1 MRAYSIAYS
10 IAVCILLLA
19 MAGCTGVQS
28 KAQSIDPSIR
38 GNMMKQVM
46 AIQTDLLRP
55 STSPELKERYVS
67 LSEEIPFAVVL
78 TDAEGNVLEA
88 NYRYQQMTGYSL
100 DELRRLT
107 YQQLTPKKWHQAE
120 AAFVA
125 VAKTV
130 PYVTFEKEYLKKD
143 GHLVPISLT
152 GWLIKDANGKVVGTG
167 SFVTDITDRIKNE
180 GF

>member
-1 MRAYSIAYS
+1 MMRAYS

-19 MAGCTGVQS
+19 MAGCTSVQY
-28 KAQSIDPSIR
+28 KAQRIAPSIR

-46 AIQTDLLRP
+46 AIQTELLRP
-55 STSPELKERYVS
+55 STSPELKERYVP

-78 TDAEGNVLEA
+78 TDTEGKVLEA
-88 NYRYQQMTGYSL
+88 NSRYQQMTGYTL

-120 AAFVA
+120 AAFVS
-125 VAKTV
+125 VANTV

-143 GHLVPISLT
+143 GHVVPISLT
-152 GWLIKDANGKVVGTG
+152 GWLIKGANGKVVGTG
-167 SFVTDITDRIKNE
+167 SFVTDITDRIKSE

>member
-1 MRAYSIAYS
+1 MMRAYS
-10 IAVCILLLA
+10 IAVCILLLV
-19 MAGCTGVQS
+19 MAGCTSVPWS
-28 KAQSIDPSIR
+28 KAPGIDSSIR

-46 AIQTDLLRP
+46 AMQTELLRQ

-67 LSEEIPFAVVL
+67 LSEDIPFAVVL

-88 NYRYQQMTGYSL
+88 NSRYQQMTGYTL
-100 DELRRLT
+100 AELRRLT
-107 YQQLTPKKWHQAE
+107 YRQLTPEKWHQAE

-125 VAKTV
+125 IANSVS
-130 PYVTFEKEYLKKD
+130 YVTFEKEYLKKD
-143 GHLVPISLT
+143 GHVVPISLT
-152 GWLIKDANGKVVGTG
+152 GWVINDANGKVVGTG

>member
-1 MRAYSIAYS
+1 MRAYST
-10 IAVCILLLA
+10 AVLILLLT
-19 MAGCTGVQS
+19 MACCTNLQWS

-38 GNMMKQVM
+38 GNMMKQFM
-46 AIQTDLLRP
+46 AIQTELLRP
-55 STSPELKERYVS
+55 SISRELKERYVS

-88 NYRYQQMTGYSL
+88 NSRYQKMTGYSL

-125 VAKTV
+125 VAKTA

-143 GHLVPISLT
+143 GHAVPISLT

>member
-1 MRAYSIAYS
+1 MMRAYST
-10 IAVCILLLA
+10 AVCILLLT
-19 MAGCTGVQS
+19 MAGCTNVQWS
-28 KAQSIDPSIR
+28 KAKSIDPSIR
-38 GNMMKQVM
+38 GSMMKQVM
-46 AIQTDLLRP
+46 AIQTDLLSP
-55 STSPELKERYVS
+55 STSLELKERYVS

-88 NYRYQQMTGYSL
+88 NSRYQQMTGYSL

-120 AAFVA
+120 AEFVA
-125 VAKTV
+125 VAKTA

-143 GHLVPISLT
+143 GHAVPISLT

>member
-1 MRAYSIAYS
+1 MMRAYSIAVS
-10 IAVCILLLA
+10 ILLLA
-19 MAGCTGVQS
+19 MAGCTSVQWS
-28 KAQSIDPSIR
+28 KAQGIDPSIR

-46 AIQTDLLRP
+46 AIQTELLRP
-55 STSPELKERYVS
+55 STSPELKERYVL

-88 NYRYQQMTGYSL
+88 NSRYQQMTGYTL

-107 YQQLTPKKWHQAE
+107 YQQLTPKKWHQPE
-120 AAFVA
+120 AAFVT
-125 VAKTV
+125 VANTV
-130 PYVTFEKEYLKKD
+130 PYVTFEKKYLKKD
-143 GHLVPISLT
+143 GHAVPISLT
-152 GWLIKDANGKVVGTG
+152 GWLIKDASGKVVGTG